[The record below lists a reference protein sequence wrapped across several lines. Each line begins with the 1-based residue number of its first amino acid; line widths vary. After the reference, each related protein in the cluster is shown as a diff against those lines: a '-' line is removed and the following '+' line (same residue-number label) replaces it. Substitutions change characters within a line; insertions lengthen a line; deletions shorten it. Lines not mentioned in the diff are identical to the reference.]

1 MLKRKQQ
8 KSLNH
13 ERFNSLVTKS
23 KTYRPLFTDVE
34 AFDDLYARNTDV
46 EMVDDEKNSS
56 NKIIKKPS
64 KLTVIEPTFVNFL
77 HQLTPDNK
85 IIYNDIK
92 NLLLSYENITFTMDK
107 YTEIFKINRKNQIII
122 KFVGPYVQVCYK
134 KVNYNIDTR
143 KKFNLFVD
151 ELQLIMKTNNI
162 NKVENYQIVDYVI
175 DYPQLENCIIMD
187 EDIVGNLP
195 FKELKK

>member
-13 ERFNSLVTKS
+13 ERFNSLVTKN

-46 EMVDDEKNSS
+46 EKDDKLDNSS
-56 NKIIKKPS
+56 SKVIKKPS

-77 HQLTPDNK
+77 HQLTPENK
-85 IIYNDIK
+85 KIYNDIK
-92 NLLLSYENITFTMDK
+92 NLLLSYENMTFDMDR
-107 YTEIFKINRKNQIII
+107 YSELFKIGRKVLFIL

-143 KKFNLFVD
+143 KKFKLFVD
-151 ELQLIMKTNNI
+151 EVQLIMKTNNI
-162 NKVENYQIVDYVI
+162 NKIENYQIVDYVI
-175 DYPQLENCIIMD
+175 DYPQLENSIIMD
-187 EDIVGNLP
+187 EDIIGNLP